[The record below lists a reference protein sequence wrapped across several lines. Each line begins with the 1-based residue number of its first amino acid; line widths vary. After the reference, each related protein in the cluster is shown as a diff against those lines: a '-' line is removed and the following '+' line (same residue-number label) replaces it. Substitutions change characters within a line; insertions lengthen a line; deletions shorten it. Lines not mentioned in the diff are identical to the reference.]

1 MMRYVLR
8 STGPSNP
15 ALYQELSAEQF
26 TDLDQARD
34 VALSLCHEYG
44 ADIQLVEC
52 FGLREHVREVYD
64 AATYA

>member
-1 MMRYVLR
+1 MLHYVLR
-8 STGPSNP
+8 AVGATNP
-15 ALYQELSAEQF
+15 TFLNELATEHL
-26 TDLDQARD
+26 TNLDQARD

-52 FGLREHVREVYD
+52 FGVSEHVCEVYD

>member
-1 MMRYVLR
+1 MLHYVLR
-8 STGPSNP
+8 STGAANP
-15 ALYQELSAEQF
+15 VLQQELAAERF

-44 ADIQLVEC
+44 ADIELVEC
-52 FGLREHVREVYD
+52 FGLSEHVREVYD